1 MCGLFGFIANKNKKQ
16 LDYETFINL
25 GCSNDIRGGDSV
37 GIFIDQQVEY
47 GVDTKKLFSSFYYSS
62 ELLKNTR
69 EVNLALGHTRK
80 ASIGTIGLHTAQP
93 VVIRN
98 SKTNKIDF
106 VLLHNGTLTNYL
118 FLKNKYLSKVPPHY
132 TDSQIMAYCIYF
144 NGIDLF
150 EEYEGAGMFITVDYR
165 NNEADPDIHF
175 FKGKSKMTKYVQTS
189 EEERPL
195 WILETNKG
203 LWFSSI
209 KEGLNHKAFGT
220 PYKVENLPSNVVL
233 SYKNGKFTEL
243 KKIDRTQKYQ
253 KEVVNTYQ
261 NYYDEIVYPNEEM
274 INNNFSNNNKQLPQI
289 ENTTIKYTDS
299 FPISTFTKDPTK
311 MELLKGKYFINEKL
325 ADGEYYLSDWGFIPS
340 QILVNYHT
348 KYYFIE
354 GLLIYGKN
362 IYEALLRFAKELK
375 LTSAELIFRYPD
387 LVYNFSHNLKYDNLT
402 KICERIN
409 NYEGFY
415 YNGTY
420 FPLFSSL
427 LPTEYTVEGGKIKS
441 AISKSYSDIIINI
454 STFKDKCDEINKIST
469 DEYYN
474 NFLNLI

>member
-16 LDYETFINL
+16 LDYETFIGL

-69 EVNLALGHTRK
+69 EVSLALGHTRK

-106 VLLHNGTLTNYL
+106 VLLH
-118 FLKNKYLSKVPPHY
+118 
-132 TDSQIMAYCIYF
+132 

-354 GLLIYGKN
+354 GLLMYGKN